1 HAPTTGRPV
10 VLFLFGALVGFYADD
25 QYDVPDTINV
35 LASYN
40 WTPSDRI
47 MHARDAT
54 SFHWRGLVTFD
65 AFDQDA
71 LRLTMERMQAPEP
84 TSGLPAPQSTPSATA
99 STAPSA
105 TLQQPTAAA
114 TAAVTPAPATAAATQ
129 QAGTSVSA
137 TPVTTTTAASAT
149 TTAPRQTGASTSPF
163 AATATTAAPQQ
174 TGAST
179 SPFPA
184 TAKTAAT
191 QRAGTATSATATP
204 STAATSAT
212 VKAARA
218 DLAIEATVARRLG
231 KTLEWK
237 EVGHGKYDGLFTKVQ
252 SGDAS
257 RVQPITLQK
266 KAWRAPKGT
275 NFLGY
280 DISDRV
286 IPQIVITAPSTSG
299 QKISDERGKQRAPNL
314 PMELVLEIISLAA
327 DTQRELRGLR
337 DIAAL
342 VLKLPKGAKDP
353 EIALEPVYIVP
364 DWQDSRIEDFAKL
377 FGLLPRLSD
386 ALCAKPAAVAARLNM
401 MLIHNKQMSVQ
412 WEQCSA
418 PARTSRFLAL
428 S

>member
-1 HAPTTGRPV
+1 
-10 VLFLFGALVGFYADD
+10 
-25 QYDVPDTINV
+25 
-35 LASYN
+35 
-40 WTPSDRI
+40 

-163 AATATTAAPQQ
+163 
-174 TGAST
+174 
-179 SPFPA
+179 PA

-237 EVGHGKYDGLFTKVQ
+237 EVGHGKYDGLFMKVQ

-266 KAWRAPKGT
+266 KSWRAPKGT